1 MSKKVPRLTKL
12 SAEHCAILSDVREK
26 WLHVPDATGPAAREQ
41 AEAGVADAYRLAGL
55 PEPDRIE
62 WADSPMAATI
72 AVARHREDNV
82 SREIKAVGG
91 WPEWGD
97 LWETTWW
104 QISEQVKT
112 PLRTGERIGGMLKDE
127 VYELLTTTRWK
138 DLGLPKKAHRPSEVG
153 MLQDGAIL
161 GQHDVARLAMQEA
174 FRGLGLIDAP
184 PADGLARVARS
195 AGWWWP
201 LRGAAVLTERP
212 VELHLDV
219 YGQPHHAYGPA
230 VIYPDGFGVHV
241 WRGSRVPEH
250 VITGQVTGTQWL
262 AEPRGQVR
270 LIIAER
276 MGYQWLLDQVP
287 KIRMGARLWCVTDPG
302 SSGYGVSRSW
312 VMPEDIWLLETQ
324 DGPRRVPPDVKNAK
338 AAAEWLRRS
347 GKDYR
352 PPTPSY

>member
-1 MSKKVPRLTKL
+1 MSEKVPRLTKL
-12 SAEHCAILSDVREK
+12 SAEHCAMLSEVREK
-26 WLHVPDATGPAAREQ
+26 WLHVSDATGPADREQ

-72 AVARHREDNV
+72 AMTRHQEDRV
-82 SREIKAVGG
+82 SREIQAVGG

-104 QISEQVKT
+104 RISELVKT
-112 PLRTGERIGGMLKDE
+112 PLRTGERIGEVVKDE
-127 VYELLTTTRWK
+127 VYELLTTSRWK
-138 DLGLPKKAHRPSEVG
+138 DLGLPEKAHPPSEVG

-161 GQHDVARLAMQEA
+161 GQHDVERLAMQEA

-195 AGWWWP
+195 AGWWWA

-212 VELHLDV
+212 VELHLDAD
-219 YGQPHHAYGPA
+219 GRPHSAHGAA
-230 VIYPDGFGVHV
+230 VVYPDGFGVHV
-241 WRGSRVPEH
+241 WKGARVPER
-250 VITGQVTGTQWL
+250 VITGQVTGAQWL

-276 MGYQWLLDQVP
+276 MGYQWVLDQVP
-287 KIRMGARLWCVTDPG
+287 KIRMARGCGA
-302 SSGYGVSRSW
+302 SRT
-312 VMPEDIWLLETQ
+312 P
-324 DGPRRVPPDVKNAK
+324 
-338 AAAEWLRRS
+338 AAAA
-347 GKDYR
+347 
-352 PPTPSY
+352 TA